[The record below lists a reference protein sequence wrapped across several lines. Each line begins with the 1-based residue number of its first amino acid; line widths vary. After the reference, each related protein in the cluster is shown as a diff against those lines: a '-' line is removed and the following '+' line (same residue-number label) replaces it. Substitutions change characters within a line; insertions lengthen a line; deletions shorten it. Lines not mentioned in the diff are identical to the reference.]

1 MPDYSFALRALRKA
15 HLHRERRLYPPNL
28 ADFASND
35 YLGLG
40 GRKDLLQK
48 AFELLQGFNTH
59 APKASILVNGY
70 HPLHHELESYLCQL
84 LGFEACVL
92 VGSGFLG
99 NVALIGALVRPSDLL
114 LMDAHYHASGQ
125 FIAKKSPNTIF
136 FKHNDSKDL
145 QAKLEKYKPKGRVL
159 IAIEGVYSM
168 DGHIAPLEIF
178 KCAKEHNAYLIL
190 DEAHSLGTIGTHL
203 KGVLEHHNLKP
214 TEKTIVL
221 GTFSKAYGSYGAFI
235 GASGEIVDFLCNRA
249 KSIIYTTSLSVLDTA
264 LSLVNIEEVYQDPS
278 PFVALLEQM
287 RGCVA
292 SFGWHT
298 KSNILTLPFVGIAH
312 LLEIQEKLLKEGFIC
327 GAIRP
332 PTVQQPLLRVGLNVQ
347 ATNTLGLLK
356 SLCGCL
362 QELYLPKR
370 PPVVG

>member
-1 MPDYSFALRALRKA
+1 MYRKR
-15 HLHRERRLYPPNL
+15 HLYPPHL
-28 ADFASND
+28 ADFASNN
-35 YLGLG
+35 YLGLS

-48 AFELLQGFNTH
+48 TFELLQAQPPH
-59 APKASILVNGY
+59 APKASMLVNGY
-70 HPLHHELESYLCQL
+70 HSLHHELESYLCQL

-99 NVALIGALVRPSDLL
+99 NVALIEALVRKNDLL
-114 LMDAHYHASGQ
+114 FMDAHYHASGQ
-125 FIAKKSPNTIF
+125 FIAKKSHNTIF
-136 FKHNDSKDL
+136 FKHNDPKDL
-145 QAKLEKYKPKGRVL
+145 QAKLGQHKPKGQVL

-168 DGHIAPLEIF
+168 DGHIAPLEIL
-178 KCAKEHNAYLIL
+178 KHAREHNAYLIL
-190 DEAHSLGTIGTHL
+190 DEAHSLGSIGANL
-203 KGVLEHHNLKP
+203 KGVLEHYNLKP

-235 GASGEIVDFLCNRA
+235 GASAEIVDFLCNRA

-264 LSLVNIEEVYQDPS
+264 LSFVNVQEIYNDPS

-298 KSNILTLPFVGIAH
+298 KSNILTLPFGNVQSLLTTQEQ
-312 LLEIQEKLLKEGFIC
+312 LLEKGFIC

-332 PTVQQPLLRVGLNVQ
+332 PTTEKPLLRIGLNIQ
-347 ATNTLGLLK
+347 PTNTLEHLKCLCQALGINSPYFLLD
-356 SLCGCL
+356 
-362 QELYLPKR
+362 
-370 PPVVG
+370 